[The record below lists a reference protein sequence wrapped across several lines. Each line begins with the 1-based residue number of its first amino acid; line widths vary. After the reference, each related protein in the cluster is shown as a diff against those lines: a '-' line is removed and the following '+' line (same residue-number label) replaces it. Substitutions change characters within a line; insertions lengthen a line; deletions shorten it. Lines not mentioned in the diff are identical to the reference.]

1 MIAKGPSQELVNV
14 RQDGYLLCIAEK
26 NVTKVK
32 SNGCVLD
39 AFRVELS
46 LISYKFQ
53 VCNNFFGFEKITFKN

>member
-32 SNGCVLD
+32 STVVFWMRSEWSCL
-39 AFRVELS
+39 
-46 LISYKFQ
+46 
-53 VCNNFFGFEKITFKN
+53 